1 MNITVKQKQ
10 TLQKVFANV
19 LEEKMFQV
27 SLRFVAAIGASLL
40 AVAAGVGYFFGHP
53 MLYSIVML
61 LFILGVLIYRGPVID
76 DMVKYQA
83 GQLLKAIEMTLKSM
97 PDEER
102 TTALDHIASC
112 EIQKIREAIQLVGFG
127 RVVVCIP
134 TND

>member
-1 MNITVKQKQ
+1 M
-10 TLQKVFANV
+10 
-19 LEEKMFQV
+19 
-27 SLRFVAAIGASLL
+27 RFVAAIGASLI

-53 MLYSIVML
+53 ALYSIVML
-61 LFILGVLIYRGPVID
+61 LFIIGVLIYRGPVID

-83 GQLLKAIEMTLKSM
+83 RQLLKEIEISIKSM
-97 PDEER
+97 PDEDREN
-102 TTALDHIASC
+102 ALEHMASC